1 MDRTFLALGSLF
13 GLTGVMLGAFGAH
26 ALRHRFS
33 VEMLIAFEAG
43 VRYQMY
49 HALALLLIAVAIRQV
64 GAARLL
70 VVAGWLF
77 CAGVVLFSGSLYAL
91 TLTGTAALG
100 AITPVGGLM
109 FIGGWACLLAFALLQ
124 MGTR

>member
-1 MDRTFLALGSLF
+1 
-13 GLTGVMLGAFGAH
+13 
-26 ALRHRFS
+26 
-33 VEMLIAFEAG
+33 MLIAFEAG

-49 HALALLLIAVAIRQV
+49 HALALLLIAVAIGQV